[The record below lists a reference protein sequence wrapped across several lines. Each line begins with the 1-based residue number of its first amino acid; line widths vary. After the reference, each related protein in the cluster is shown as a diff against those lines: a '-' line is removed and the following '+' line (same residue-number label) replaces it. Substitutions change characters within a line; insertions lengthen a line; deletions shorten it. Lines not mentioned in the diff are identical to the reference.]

1 MRKILYFSFLI
12 LLSGLTFG
20 QKDILVNWECNME
33 IEKLSGRFDPA
44 TDTVE
49 VKGDFNGWSNPGHIL
64 DQSID
69 PNVYVSSVPDTIFD
83 AEVGDTIIAGYK
95 FFYTPNNWE
104 NDPNKIHVLTQQE
117 YDDGVALESRA
128 FNNGTLS
135 SVTNQPTD
143 VLFQVDVNGAVSAI
157 NNLPFPVIN
166 TVHLAGGT
174 QPLQW
179 PSLGWPDGEIGVMI
193 PCYDDGTHG
202 DVTAGDLVFSTTVT
216 FPAYTI
222 FHVNYKFGI
231 NYGDAVNNGGGN
243 DNENAIGANHEFE
256 LFPKAWYCETL
267 DTFGIMGLKD
277 FVTDVKDNTPSTTP
291 TSYTLG
297 QNYPNPFN
305 PSTKISYSIPVEGFV
320 NLDVYNSIGQ
330 KVASLVNENK
340 TAGSYEVNFDAAK
353 LSSGIYFYKIS
364 SGNFT
369 ETKKMILMK

>member
-1 MRKILYFSFLI
+1 MRKFLYFSFLI
-12 LLSGLTFG
+12 LLSGLTFA

-33 IEKLSGRFDPA
+33 IERLSGRFDPA

-69 PNVYVSSVPDTIFD
+69 PDVYVSSIPDTIFD

-256 LFPKAWYCETL
+256 LFPLAWYCETK

-291 TSYTLG
+291 TSYALG

-340 TAGSYEVNFDAAK
+340 TAGTYEVNFDAAK
-353 LSSGIYFYKIS
+353 LSSGIYFYKIA